1 MKRAAIWLLRAYKW
15 AISPLLLPA
24 CRYVPTCSEY
34 AMEAVG
40 RYGVVRGGSK
50 AAWRLLRCNPFAR
63 GGFDPV
69 VAKSRSVVGRVHLGC
84 EGSCENMTTGQRDVR
99 AGDQLGTVSR

>member
-34 AMEAVG
+34 AMEAVE
-40 RYGVVRGGSK
+40 RYGVVRGGSR
-50 AAWRLLRCNPFAR
+50 AAWRVLRCNPFAR

-69 VAKSRSVVGRVHLGC
+69 IARTQSGVGREHV
-84 EGSCENMTTGQRDVR
+84 ESDSSSNQAEPNVSDQ
-99 AGDQLGTVSR
+99 QLGTVSR